1 MAKIIP
7 KETDLQSVISEE
19 EEGIMS
25 TGGVMDEDGI
35 NNSIVYQ
42 SSIRSVKRNLASNT
56 NDYSPGKIA
65 AVQIIDSFSPS
76 MSQESS
82 LESNNK
88 FEETDD

>member
-1 MAKIIP
+1 
-7 KETDLQSVISEE
+7 
-19 EEGIMS
+19 MS
-25 TGGVMDEDGI
+25 TGGVIDEDGI

-76 MSQESS
+76 LSQESS
-82 LESNNK
+82 LESHTKFTEDEQNK
-88 FEETDD
+88 